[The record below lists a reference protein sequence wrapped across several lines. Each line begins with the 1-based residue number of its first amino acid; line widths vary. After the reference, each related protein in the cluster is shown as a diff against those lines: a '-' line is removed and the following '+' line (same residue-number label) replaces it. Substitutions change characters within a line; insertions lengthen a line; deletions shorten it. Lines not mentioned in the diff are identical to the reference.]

1 MNIGRLERVA
11 YQKAR
16 RAVVKNRKGK
26 IVFILVFVL
35 ALAIIG
41 GFFIYNS
48 YSKNEEPSEEY
59 VVLKEIIE
67 NNENYVMRVIDENIL
82 AELVKLFT
90 KTFGEMV
97 EDLPDFEDAS

>member
-1 MNIGRLERVA
+1 MKVDSVITLENGVNCLLLEKVN
-11 YQKAR
+11 YNNDNYFM
-16 RAVVKNRKGK
+16 AVV
-26 IVFILVFVL
+26 LDE
-35 ALAIIG
+35 
-41 GFFIYNS
+41 S
-48 YSKNEEPSEEY
+48 EEPSEEY

-97 EDLPDFEDAS
+97 EDLPGFEDAS

>member
-1 MNIGRLERVA
+1 MKVDSVITLENGVNCLLLEKVN
-11 YQKAR
+11 YNNDNYFM
-16 RAVVKNRKGK
+16 AVV
-26 IVFILVFVL
+26 LDE
-35 ALAIIG
+35 
-41 GFFIYNS
+41 S
-48 YSKNEEPSEEY
+48 EEPSEEY